1 MKIFYGSTFIE
12 KKKLEEEGIKDQI
25 KLEYYKIINEDE
37 IVKGNKSK
45 FGIEVVKTK
54 YSENNNK
61 IEKELIKYLSNDE
74 GRVDEILSIFKK
86 NAVTPINVQ
95 DVLSDM
101 SKKFIVFL

>member
-45 FGIEVVKTK
+45 FGI
-54 YSENNNK
+54 
-61 IEKELIKYLSNDE
+61 
-74 GRVDEILSIFKK
+74 
-86 NAVTPINVQ
+86 
-95 DVLSDM
+95 
-101 SKKFIVFL
+101 